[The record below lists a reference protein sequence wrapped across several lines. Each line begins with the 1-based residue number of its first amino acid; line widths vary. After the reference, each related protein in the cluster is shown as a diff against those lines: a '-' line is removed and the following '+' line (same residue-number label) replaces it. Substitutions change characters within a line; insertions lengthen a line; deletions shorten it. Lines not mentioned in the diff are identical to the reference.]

1 MPLTGDANAS
11 QEKVDKLAGPLLEEY
26 LHIKVIDFFGL
37 FKIFI
42 EIGVGP
48 QIKLFRILRQPSKRS
63 QRSLQQILLLG
74 EFKSVPCA
82 YYQKVPKCFCYGI
95 VLQVC

>member
-26 LHIKVIDFFGL
+26 LHIKVTHFFGL
-37 FKIFI
+37 IKIFI

-48 QIKLFRILRQPSKRS
+48 QVKLFRILRQPSKRS
-63 QRSLQQILLLG
+63 QRSSQQILLLG

-82 YYQKVPKCFCYGI
+82 
-95 VLQVC
+95 

>member
-37 FKIFI
+37 FKTII

-63 QRSLQQILLLG
+63 QRSSQQILLLG

-82 YYQKVPKCFCYGI
+82 
-95 VLQVC
+95 

>member
-26 LHIKVIDFFGL
+26 LHIKVTHFFAL

-42 EIGVGP
+42 EIGVGS
-48 QIKLFRILRQPSKRS
+48 QIKTFQDLEATIKEISEKFATNTI
-63 QRSLQQILLLG
+63 
-74 EFKSVPCA
+74 A
-82 YYQKVPKCFCYGI
+82 W
-95 VLQVC
+95 

>member
-26 LHIKVIDFFGL
+26 LHIKVTHLFAL

-82 YYQKVPKCFCYGI
+82 
-95 VLQVC
+95 